1 MINYKIFQ
9 KVIKILDDVFLE
21 EFGLKIGLDFEMVIF
36 IGDFLMVILIIDSS
50 IGIIEEMFINVIVGI
65 DLGGL

>member
-1 MINYKIFQ
+1 ME
-9 KVIKILDDVFLE
+9 KVKKKFILDDVFE
-21 EFGLKIGLDFEMVIF
+21 DEFGVLIDWDFNIVIF
-36 IGDFLMVILIIDSS
+36 IGDFLMVRLIIDSS